1 MNQSSRDL
9 ISIIIFI
16 IYIFTL
22 RQGAKVLYFLHNI
35 VYYGPYFMGKEVGG
49 WVTTFVVQC
58 TFVHIIVVLYRPFG
72 IWRVLMKRWL
82 RSSATSSWMEM
93 CFLITSALSLSASR
107 EGWGHVSHDRCHVS
121 LVPCHSVT
129 AAECGHGHD

>member
-49 WVTTFVVQC
+49 W
-58 TFVHIIVVLYRPFG
+58 
-72 IWRVLMKRWL
+72 
-82 RSSATSSWMEM
+82 
-93 CFLITSALSLSASR
+93 
-107 EGWGHVSHDRCHVS
+107 
-121 LVPCHSVT
+121 
-129 AAECGHGHD
+129 